1 MQKQIKNQI
10 AKWTSTPQKD
20 QHFKTNNY
28 YEQMNQANQSRVDT
42 LVIVDL
48 LIMI

>member
-1 MQKQIKNQI
+1 MQKQKSNSEMDFNS
-10 AKWTSTPQKD
+10 AKD

-42 LVIVDL
+42 LVKVDL